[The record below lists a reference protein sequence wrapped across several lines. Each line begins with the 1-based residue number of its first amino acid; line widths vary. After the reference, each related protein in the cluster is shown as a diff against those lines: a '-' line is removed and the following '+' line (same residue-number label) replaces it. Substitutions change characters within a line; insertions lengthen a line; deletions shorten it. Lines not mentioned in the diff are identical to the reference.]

1 MLLTFLIYSSYT
13 ISNTMTRN
21 KLLSTSKNILRD
33 CNLLREWES
42 KQILLGERHSIMCLF
57 VFYCYN
63 NRISTW
69 GEAYLKSKEVGVGG
83 RRISSMSAR
92 KYLRL
97 ETTDRKKNRRLM
109 KCDYLSLE
117 IEVFLNLRMVTET
130 SWSKSQPRR
139 FSDLR
144 VLPAFSFLTL
154 DDFS

>member
-1 MLLTFLIYSSYT
+1 MLLKFLTYSSYT
-13 ISNTMTRN
+13 VSNTMTRN
-21 KLLSTSKNILRD
+21 KLLSTIKNILRD

-63 NRISTW
+63 RISTC

-92 KYLRL
+92 KYLKL
-97 ETTDRKKNRRLM
+97 ETTNRKKNSRLM

-130 SWSKSQPRR
+130 S
-139 FSDLR
+139 
-144 VLPAFSFLTL
+144 
-154 DDFS
+154 